1 MAALALALVVCAVVV
16 SVALRTE
23 PGKVL
28 AADVAK
34 EALGELS
41 LGKLPWYPSG
51 ESASA
56 KEKPPGDDGPS
67 GYSFFGE
74 EGSTHKKSGGDDPP
88 RDSSASGGESL
99 GNGSSSHSGGTVG
112 QGQEETGDPQG
123 VGAGSEAESSSSRSA
138 MSRPPGVPSPAEA
151 SSDPE
156 LQPQQNQTQ
165 LEDEVQASGQGTTYG
180 AFSETGSPSQQD
192 QPQPDDRSL
201 PAGEGNDW
209 TRPTPQEVRQA
220 SSARH
225 YDMVPGAV
233 MSLTIE
239 SIGIHD
245 APVFDSD
252 GYNALV
258 NGIAHVPGTSWPWSQ
273 TPQRNVYLAGH
284 RMGYRG
290 TWSRMLFY
298 NLDELKKGDRIVL
311 KDRSGRTYEYRVSE
325 IFQAEPT
332 DAWVMGQV
340 RGRDMVSLQTCTPL
354 YTFEHRLIVRADRV

>member
-1 MAALALALVVCAVVV
+1 MFREGSPLFKVGVVMAALALVLVVCATVVGLGLRDESGQGGAAKG
-16 SVALRTE
+16 SV
-23 PGKVL
+23 GDVL
-28 AADVAK
+28 GS
-34 EALGELS
+34 ALGS
-41 LGKLPWYPSG
+41 L
-51 ESASA
+51 
-56 KEKPPGDDGPS
+56 
-67 GYSFFGE
+67 FGE
-74 EGSTHKKSGGDDPP
+74 EASATRSPESEVAGEGSGKDSGEGPGEDDAAGY
-88 RDSSASGGESL
+88 SSGGED
-99 GNGSSSHSGGTVG
+99 GSSGHDSSSSSDGTVG
-112 QGQEETGDPQG
+112 SNSGSGDHQARS
-123 VGAGSEAESSSSRSA
+123 GARS
-138 MSRPPGVPSPAEA
+138 G
-151 SSDPE
+151 
-156 LQPQQNQTQ
+156 
-165 LEDEVQASGQGTTYG
+165 
-180 AFSETGSPSQQD
+180 
-192 QPQPDDRSL
+192 DDLL
-201 PAGEGNDW
+201 PASESDDW
-209 TRPTPQEVRQA
+209 PRPTPQEIQRA
-220 SSARH
+220 NSPRH
-225 YDMVPGAV
+225 YHLIPGAV
-233 MSLTIE
+233 MGLTIE

-311 KDRSGRTYEYRVSE
+311 KDRSGRSYEYRVSE